1 MVTEKIII
9 ENFSI
14 IKKMELGIS
23 KFILLIG
30 PQASGKSLVA
40 KIDYFM
46 NECISALFLKNL
58 SRTASLLEFEKDVQR
73 EFSILFPSY
82 LWIDDKFSIS
92 RKKGRD
98 FYFTISRSN
107 RKTKNLLKIKY
118 SESIKNTYEQLLNIF
133 KGEKKNSNLLF
144 WFSTQDIFKKN
155 NMSSIDW
162 MTRGFFI
169 PAGRS
174 FFSAIHDNLFA
185 LLSSNFDGD
194 ESSSASSLA
203 NIDPFMKIFGRN
215 YEGIKGKLFANKLLN
230 NNSVSEILKGR
241 YVRYKGKDYIER
253 QGKLIRVENTS
264 SGQQEVMPMLMTIL
278 SYANQPVPVPYS
290 SKCFFIEEL
299 EAHIFPESQK
309 QIVDLVASLFNDN
322 YGKIGFVLTTH
333 SPYVAT
339 AINNVIMKSG
349 KKGIKYA
356 KSDFLAYE
364 INNGEIKDI
373 IEPETGLIDANII
386 DSVSS
391 IIADEFDKLL

>member
-1 MVTEKIII
+1 MATEKIII

-14 IKKMELGIS
+14 IKKMELDIS

-46 NECISALFLKNL
+46 NENISTLFVKSLAKA
-58 SRTASLLEFEKDVQR
+58 ASLLEFEKNVLR
-73 EFSILFPSY
+73 EFSVLFPSY
-82 LWIDDKFSIS
+82 LWVDSKFSIS
-92 RKKGRD
+92 RKKGSD

-107 RKTKNLLKIKY
+107 RKTTNLLKIKY
-118 SESIKNTYEQLLNIF
+118 SENIKRTYEQLLSIL
-133 KGEKKNSNLLF
+133 KREKKNSNWFFLF
-144 WFSTQDIFKKN
+144 TARDIFIKN

-162 MTRGFFI
+162 MTNGFFI

-174 FFSAIHDNLFA
+174 FFSAIHDNLFT
-185 LLSSNFDGD
+185 LLSSNFEEDD
-194 ESSSASSLA
+194 STSSTSLA

-215 YEGIKGKLFANKLLN
+215 YERIKGKSSTDKLLN
-230 NNSVSEILKGR
+230 NSSVSEILKGK
-241 YVRYKGKDYIER
+241 YVRNKGKDFIER

-264 SGQQEVMPMLMTIL
+264 SGQQEVLPMLMTIL
-278 SYANQPVPVPYS
+278 SYANQQIPVPYS
-290 SKCFFIEEL
+290 SKCFYIEEL

-309 QIVDLVASLFNDN
+309 QIVDLVASLFNEY

-356 KSDFLAYE
+356 KSDFSAYT
-364 INNGEIKDI
+364 INNGEIKNI
-373 IEPETGLIDANII
+373 IEAETGLIDANII

-391 IIADEFDKLL
+391 IIAEEFDKLL

>member
-14 IKKMELGIS
+14 IKKMELDIS

-46 NECISALFLKNL
+46 NESISALFLKNL
-58 SRTASLLEFEKDVQR
+58 SKAASLLEFEKDVQR
-73 EFSILFPSY
+73 EFSNLFPSY
-82 LWIDDKFSIS
+82 LWVGCKFSIS
-92 RKKGRD
+92 RKKGND

-107 RKTKNLLKIKY
+107 RKTVNLLKVKY
-118 SESIKNTYEQLLNIF
+118 SESFKNAYETILNVIKR
-133 KGEKKNSNLLF
+133 EKKNSSLFF
-144 WFSTQDIFKKN
+144 WFDRDIFKKN
-155 NMSSIDW
+155 NMETINW
-162 MTRGFFI
+162 MTNGFFI

-174 FFSAIHDNLFA
+174 FFSAIHDNLFT
-185 LLSSNFDGD
+185 LLSSSFDED
-194 ESSSASSLA
+194 NSSSSTSLA

-215 YEGIKGKLFANKLLN
+215 YERIKGRPFVNRLLN
-230 NNSVSEILKGR
+230 TNTVSEILKGQYIR
-241 YVRYKGKDYIER
+241 EKGKDFIER
-253 QGKLIRVENTS
+253 QGERIRVENSS
-264 SGQQEVMPMLMTIL
+264 SGQQEVLPMLMTIL
-278 SYANQPVPVPYS
+278 SYANQSVPVPYS

-309 QIVDLVASLFNDN
+309 QIVDLVASLFNNN
-322 YGKIGFVLTTH
+322 YGKVGFVLTTH

-339 AINNVIMKSG
+339 AINNAIMKSG

-356 KSDFLAYE
+356 KSDFSAYE
-364 INNGEIKDI
+364 INNGKIKNI
-373 IEPETGLIDANII
+373 IESETGLIDANII

>member
-14 IKKMELGIS
+14 IKKMELDIS

-46 NECISALFLKNL
+46 NESISALFLKNL
-58 SRTASLLEFEKDVQR
+58 SKAASLLEFEKDVQR
-73 EFSILFPSY
+73 EFSNLFPSY
-82 LWIDDKFSIS
+82 LWVGCKFSIS
-92 RKKGRD
+92 RKKGND

-107 RKTKNLLKIKY
+107 RKTVNLLKVKY
-118 SESIKNTYEQLLNIF
+118 SESFKNAYETILNVIKR
-133 KGEKKNSNLLF
+133 EKKNSSLFF
-144 WFSTQDIFKKN
+144 WFDRDIFKKN
-155 NMSSIDW
+155 NMETINW
-162 MTRGFFI
+162 MTNGFFI

-174 FFSAIHDNLFA
+174 FFSAIHDNLFT
-185 LLSSNFDGD
+185 LLSSSFDED
-194 ESSSASSLA
+194 NSSSSTSLA

-215 YEGIKGKLFANKLLN
+215 YERIKGRPFVNRLLN
-230 NNSVSEILKGR
+230 TNTVSEILKGQYIR
-241 YVRYKGKDYIER
+241 EKGKDFIER
-253 QGKLIRVENTS
+253 QGERIRVENSS
-264 SGQQEVMPMLMTIL
+264 SGQQEVLPMLMTIL
-278 SYANQPVPVPYS
+278 SYANQSVPVPYS

-309 QIVDLVASLFNDN
+309 QIVDLAASLFNNN
-322 YGKIGFVLTTH
+322 YGKVGFVLTTH

-339 AINNVIMKSG
+339 AINNAIMKSG

-356 KSDFLAYE
+356 KSDFSAYE
-364 INNGEIKDI
+364 INNGKIKNI
-373 IEPETGLIDANII
+373 IESETGLIDANII

>member
-1 MVTEKIII
+1 MAIEKIII

-14 IKKMELGIS
+14 IKKMELDIS

-46 NECISALFLKNL
+46 NESISTLFVKNL
-58 SRTASLLEFEKDVQR
+58 AKMASLLEFEKDIQR
-73 EFSILFPSY
+73 EFSVLFPSY
-82 LWIDDKFSIS
+82 LWIDSKFSIS
-92 RKKGRD
+92 RKRGRD

-107 RKTKNLLKIKY
+107 RKTKNLLKVKY
-118 SESIKNTYEQLLNIF
+118 SESIKKVYEDLLSIF
-133 KGEKKNSNLLF
+133 KSEKKNSNLFF
-144 WFSTQDIFKKN
+144 WFSAQDIFRKN
-155 NMSSIDW
+155 NMASINW
-162 MTRGFFI
+162 MIRGFFI

-185 LLSSNFDGD
+185 LLSSNFDED
-194 ESSSASSLA
+194 DSSSATSLA

-215 YEGIKGKLFANKLLN
+215 YEGVKGKPFANKLLN

-241 YVRYKGKDYIER
+241 YVRNKGKDYIER
-253 QGKLIRVENTS
+253 LGKLIRVENTS
-264 SGQQEVMPMLMTIL
+264 SGQQEVLPMLMTIL

-290 SKCFFIEEL
+290 SKCFYIEEL

-356 KSDFLAYE
+356 KSDFMAYE
-364 INNGEIKDI
+364 INNGEIKNI
-373 IEPETGLIDANII
+373 IEPETGLIDAKII

-391 IIADEFDKLL
+391 IIADEFEKLL

>member
-1 MVTEKIII
+1 MVTERIVI

-14 IKKMELGIS
+14 IKKMELDIS

-46 NECISALFLKNL
+46 NESISALFIKNI
-58 SRTASLLEFEKDVQR
+58 SKTAPLLEFEKDVQR
-73 EFSILFPSY
+73 EFSNLFPSY
-82 LWIDDKFSIS
+82 LWHDSKFSIS
-92 RKKGRD
+92 RKIDND

-107 RKTKNLLKIKY
+107 RKTVNLLKVKY
-118 SESIKNTYEQLLNIF
+118 SESFKSAYEFLLNAF
-133 KGEKKNSNLLF
+133 KKENKNHSLF
-144 WFSTQDIFKKN
+144 FWLDREDFFKKN
-155 NMSSIDW
+155 NMGTINW
-162 MTRGFFI
+162 MTMGFFI

-174 FFSAIHDNLFA
+174 FFSAIHDNLFT
-185 LLSSNFDGD
+185 LLSSSFDEDDSG
-194 ESSSASSLA
+194 SPTSLA

-215 YEGIKGKLFANKLLN
+215 YERIKGRPLVNRFLN
-230 NNSVSEILKGR
+230 TNATSGILKGQ
-241 YVRYKGKDYIER
+241 YVREKGKDFIER
-253 QGKLIRVENTS
+253 QGKRIRVENSS
-264 SGQQEVMPMLMTIL
+264 SGQQEVLPMLMTVL
-278 SYANQPVPVPYS
+278 SYANQSIPIPYS

-356 KSDFLAYE
+356 KSDFMAYE
-364 INNGEIKDI
+364 INNGEIKNI
-373 IEPETGLIDANII
+373 IEPETGLIDAKII

-391 IIADEFDKLL
+391 IIADEFEKLL

>member
-1 MVTEKIII
+1 MATEKIII

-14 IKKMELGIS
+14 IKKMELDIS

-46 NECISALFLKNL
+46 NESISTLFVKSLAKA
-58 SRTASLLEFEKDVQR
+58 ASLLEFEKNVLR
-73 EFSILFPSY
+73 EFSVLFPSY
-82 LWIDDKFSIS
+82 LWVDSKFSIS
-92 RKKGRD
+92 RKKGSD

-107 RKTKNLLKIKY
+107 RKTTNLLKIKY
-118 SESIKNTYEQLLNIF
+118 SENIKRTYEQLLSIL
-133 KGEKKNSNLLF
+133 KREKKNSNWFFLF
-144 WFSTQDIFKKN
+144 TARDIFIKN

-162 MTRGFFI
+162 MTNGFFI

-174 FFSAIHDNLFA
+174 FFSAIHDNLFT
-185 LLSSNFDGD
+185 LLSSNFEEDD
-194 ESSSASSLA
+194 STSSTSLA

-215 YEGIKGKLFANKLLN
+215 YERIKGKSSTDKLLN
-230 NNSVSEILKGR
+230 NSSVSEILKGK
-241 YVRYKGKDYIER
+241 YVRNKGKDFIER

-264 SGQQEVMPMLMTIL
+264 SGQQEVLPMLMTIL
-278 SYANQPVPVPYS
+278 SYANQQIPVPYS
-290 SKCFFIEEL
+290 SKCFYIEEL

-309 QIVDLVASLFNDN
+309 QIVDLVASLFNEY

-356 KSDFLAYE
+356 KSDFSAYT
-364 INNGEIKDI
+364 INNGEIKNI
-373 IEPETGLIDANII
+373 IEAETGLIDANII

-391 IIADEFDKLL
+391 IIAEEFDKLL

>member
-1 MVTEKIII
+1 
-9 ENFSI
+9 
-14 IKKMELGIS
+14 MELGIS

>member
-1 MVTEKIII
+1 MATEKIII

-14 IKKMELGIS
+14 IKKMELDIS

-46 NECISALFLKNL
+46 NESISTLFVKSLAKA
-58 SRTASLLEFEKDVQR
+58 ASLLEFEKNVLR
-73 EFSILFPSY
+73 EFSVLFPSY
-82 LWIDDKFSIS
+82 LWVDSKFSIS
-92 RKKGRD
+92 RKKGSD

-107 RKTKNLLKIKY
+107 RKTTNLLKIKY
-118 SESIKNTYEQLLNIF
+118 SENIKRTYEQLLSIL
-133 KGEKKNSNLLF
+133 KREKKNSNWFFLF
-144 WFSTQDIFKKN
+144 TARDIFIKN

-162 MTRGFFI
+162 MTNGFFI

-174 FFSAIHDNLFA
+174 FFSAIHDNLFT
-185 LLSSNFDGD
+185 LLSSNFEEDD
-194 ESSSASSLA
+194 STSSTSLA

-215 YEGIKGKLFANKLLN
+215 YERIKGKSSTDKLLN
-230 NNSVSEILKGR
+230 NSSVSEILKGK
-241 YVRYKGKDYIER
+241 YVRNKGKDFIER

-264 SGQQEVMPMLMTIL
+264 SGQQEVLPMLTTIL
-278 SYANQPVPVPYS
+278 SYANQQIPVPYS
-290 SKCFFIEEL
+290 SKCFYIEEL

-309 QIVDLVASLFNDN
+309 QIVDLVASLFNEY

-356 KSDFLAYE
+356 KSDFSAYT
-364 INNGEIKDI
+364 INNGEIKNI
-373 IEPETGLIDANII
+373 IEAETGLIDANII

-391 IIADEFDKLL
+391 IIAEEFDKLL

>member
-1 MVTEKIII
+1 
-9 ENFSI
+9 
-14 IKKMELGIS
+14 MELDIS

-46 NECISALFLKNL
+46 NESISTLFVKNL
-58 SRTASLLEFEKDVQR
+58 AKMASLLEFEKDIQR
-73 EFSILFPSY
+73 EFSVLFPSY
-82 LWIDDKFSIS
+82 LWIDSKFSIS
-92 RKKGRD
+92 RKRGRD

-107 RKTKNLLKIKY
+107 RKTKNLLKVKY
-118 SESIKNTYEQLLNIF
+118 SESIKKVYEDLLSIF
-133 KGEKKNSNLLF
+133 KSEKKNSNLFF
-144 WFSTQDIFKKN
+144 WFSAQDIFRKN
-155 NMSSIDW
+155 NMASINW
-162 MTRGFFI
+162 MIRGFFI

-185 LLSSNFDGD
+185 LLSSNFDED
-194 ESSSASSLA
+194 DSSSATSLA

-215 YEGIKGKLFANKLLN
+215 YEGVKGKPFANKLLN

-241 YVRYKGKDYIER
+241 YVRNKGKDYIER
-253 QGKLIRVENTS
+253 LGKLIRVENTS
-264 SGQQEVMPMLMTIL
+264 SGQQEVLPMLMTIL

-290 SKCFFIEEL
+290 SKCFYIEEL

-356 KSDFLAYE
+356 KSDFMAYE
-364 INNGEIKDI
+364 INNGEIKNI
-373 IEPETGLIDANII
+373 IEPETGLIDAKII

-391 IIADEFDKLL
+391 IIADEFEKLL

>member
-1 MVTEKIII
+1 MATEKIII

-14 IKKMELGIS
+14 IKKMELDIS

-46 NECISALFLKNL
+46 NESISTLFVKSLAKA
-58 SRTASLLEFEKDVQR
+58 ASLLEFEKNVLR
-73 EFSILFPSY
+73 EFSVLFPSY
-82 LWIDDKFSIS
+82 LWVDSKFSIS
-92 RKKGRD
+92 RKKGSD

-107 RKTKNLLKIKY
+107 RKTTNLLKIKY
-118 SESIKNTYEQLLNIF
+118 SENIKRTYEQLLSIL
-133 KGEKKNSNLLF
+133 KREKKNSNWFFLF
-144 WFSTQDIFKKN
+144 TARDIFIKN

-162 MTRGFFI
+162 MTNGFFI

-174 FFSAIHDNLFA
+174 FFSAIHDNLFT
-185 LLSSNFDGD
+185 LLSSNFEEDD
-194 ESSSASSLA
+194 STSSTSLA

-215 YEGIKGKLFANKLLN
+215 YERIKGKSSTDKLLN
-230 NNSVSEILKGR
+230 NSSVSEILRGK
-241 YVRYKGKDYIER
+241 YVRNKGKDFIER

-264 SGQQEVMPMLMTIL
+264 SGQQEVLPMLMTIL
-278 SYANQPVPVPYS
+278 SYANQQIPVPYS
-290 SKCFFIEEL
+290 SKCFYIEEL

-309 QIVDLVASLFNDN
+309 QIVDLVASLFNEY

-356 KSDFLAYE
+356 KSDFSAYT
-364 INNGEIKDI
+364 INNGEIKNI
-373 IEPETGLIDANII
+373 IEAETGLIDANII

-391 IIADEFDKLL
+391 IIAEEFDKLL

>member
-118 SESIKNTYEQLLNIF
+118 SESIRNTYEQLLNIF